1 MKVRAHQRAT
11 VLPAKLETDQC
22 ELCLR
27 NAPRCTVHHLIP
39 RARGGNHGPK
49 AKLCPTC
56 HRQLHAMFT
65 EATLARELYSIE
77 LLRSRPE
84 VHEYLKWIRK
94 QKDGANF
101 RVRRAGVRQ

>member
-1 MKVRAHQRAT
+1 MKREAADPAPVRPT
-11 VLPAKLETDQC
+11 MPETDQC

-27 NAPRCTVHHLIP
+27 EAPRYTVHHLIP

-77 LLRSRPE
+77 LLRSNPE
-84 VHEYLKWIRK
+84 VHQYLRWVRR
-94 QKDGANF
+94 QKGETSF
-101 RVRRAGVRQ
+101 RVRRSSVRQ